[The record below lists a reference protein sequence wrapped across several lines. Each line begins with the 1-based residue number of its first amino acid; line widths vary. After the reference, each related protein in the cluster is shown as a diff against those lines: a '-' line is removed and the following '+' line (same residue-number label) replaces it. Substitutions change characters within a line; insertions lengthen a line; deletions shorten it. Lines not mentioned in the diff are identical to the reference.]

1 LKYLH
6 GPTDSVTIPSP
17 TWKLTASDVD
27 IPTGLGSSLSIPRLT
42 GDIQSNC
49 LKNAIKMYKQ
59 QQAGKKEEQRTSER
73 NTERPKEEDGGIWLG
88 TPEYVKKYNCYGGI
102 KLYISGRR
110 TTGHW
115 KTSTARCRR
124 SPYDD
129 DQDS

>member
-1 LKYLH
+1 
-6 GPTDSVTIPSP
+6 
-17 TWKLTASDVD
+17 
-27 IPTGLGSSLSIPRLT
+27 
-42 GDIQSNC
+42 

-115 KTSTARCRR
+115 KASTARCRR